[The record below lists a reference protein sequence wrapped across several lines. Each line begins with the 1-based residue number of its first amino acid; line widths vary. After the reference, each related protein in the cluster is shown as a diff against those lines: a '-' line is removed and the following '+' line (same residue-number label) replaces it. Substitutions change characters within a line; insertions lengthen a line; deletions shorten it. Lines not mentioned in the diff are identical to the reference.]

1 MTSNHES
8 EDIKSSEVKNI
19 QKLRE
24 EFNQT
29 QSWNEHYP
37 KTSHGYKHPMN
48 FSNTNTS
55 NRKQRSRYNKALS
68 ANKYNQKLTINNN
81 NELNDKIIY
90 DFCKK
95 HPGYLYYKE
104 IITNKKKRNFMN
116 KTRALTG
123 NIINRK
129 MKLEP
134 LSKIGSKNLTKKSSK
149 NDYFPKISK
158 SNSHIKNSIISKQT
172 YYNHNYNYN
181 ENTYDK
187 YNPYSIYW
195 ANRILNRSDFRIEI
209 RGMAYGVPKLGSA
222 NRKDDFLLKILNN
235 NNLSN
240 ESNGAKKLHNNFINK
255 PIKKNSKKSKIT
267 NSFLIDKKNAKI
279 KNYNKCYKIKNDN
292 NEKKN
297 NSNDENN
304 TGKIIQDN
312 NNKNNGLEENE
323 FENESYDEE
332 QQKQF
337 YTNQRNFFKARKDI
351 IEEPEYL
358 EEDNEANEKVENEK
372 K

>member
-8 EDIKSSEVKNI
+8 EDIKSSELKNI

-48 FSNTNTS
+48 FSNNIS

-68 ANKYNQKLTINNN
+68 ANKYNQKLTIKNN

-116 KTRALTG
+116 KARALTG
-123 NIINRK
+123 NIVNRK

-134 LSKIGSKNLTKKSSK
+134 LSKIDSKNLTKKLSK
-149 NDYFPKISK
+149 NNYFPKINK

-187 YNPYSIYW
+187 HNPYSIFW

-222 NRKDDFLLKILNN
+222 SRKDDFLLKILNK
-235 NNLSN
+235 NLSN
-240 ESNGAKKLHNNFINK
+240 TSNGTKKLHNNFISK
-255 PIKKNSKKSKIT
+255 SIKKNSKK
-267 NSFLIDKKNAKI
+267 A
-279 KNYNKCYKIKNDN
+279 
-292 NEKKN
+292 E
-297 NSNDENN
+297 
-304 TGKIIQDN
+304 
-312 NNKNNGLEENE
+312 
-323 FENESYDEE
+323 
-332 QQKQF
+332 
-337 YTNQRNFFKARKDI
+337 
-351 IEEPEYL
+351 
-358 EEDNEANEKVENEK
+358 
-372 K
+372 